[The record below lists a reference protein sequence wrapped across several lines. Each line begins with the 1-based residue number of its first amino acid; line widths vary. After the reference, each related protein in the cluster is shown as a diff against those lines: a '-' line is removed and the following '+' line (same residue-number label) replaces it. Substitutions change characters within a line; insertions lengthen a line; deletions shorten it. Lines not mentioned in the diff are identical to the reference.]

1 MRKFAEHTRT
11 CGASGGHESAERIP
25 LHPFT
30 HLLKGA
36 FSPPF
41 LMSIPYQKKYD
52 RAVIQELV
60 EWFRARFD
68 RLPQRIQLRPGV
80 VIPDVKVM
88 VRNYFDVVQMH
99 YENPTYGAQVHHLFE
114 VRDCLWA
121 QGFE

>member
-11 CGASGGHESAERIP
+11 YGASGGHESAERIP

-36 FSPPF
+36 FSHPF

-68 RLPQRIQLRPGV
+68 HLPQRIQLRPGV
-80 VIPDVKVM
+80 VIPDVSTSCKCTTKIPLM
-88 VRNYFDVVQMH
+88 VRKF
-99 YENPTYGAQVHHLFE
+99 TTFLK
-114 VRDCLWA
+114 
-121 QGFE
+121 

>member
-88 VRNYFDVVQMH
+88 VRNYLSLQKGGELAHHKWDFR
-99 YENPTYGAQVHHLFE
+99 GAFARC
-114 VRDCLWA
+114 RDNCAPSL
-121 QGFE
+121 